1 MRNQFGKSLVISAL
15 TTLGVA
21 ALASSAFAQV
31 PPPIEQDF
39 EFEGTVEGTCSFLDV
54 QPGILANPDPNVL
67 VANELEGG
75 YATGLMLCNSP
86 ATISLGDLM
95 ATNDVSERLLD
106 TAETYTYGVSFTEI
120 DGPTTDEIERTMG
133 EPGAEQLNLPPSEFE
148 VEADMMIEGLFP
160 LEGGDYAFK
169 FTVTA
174 TAN

>member
-31 PPPIEQDF
+31 PAPIEQDF
-39 EFEGTVEGTCSFLDV
+39 EFMGTVEGTCSFVDV
-54 QPGILANPDPNVL
+54 QPGALTNPNPEVLAVINPGD
-67 VANELEGG
+67 

-95 ATNDVSERLLD
+95 ATNEVSERLLE
-106 TAETYTYGVSFTEI
+106 TAETYTYSVSFSEI
-120 DGPTTDEIERTMG
+120 GGATTDEIERTMG
-133 EPGAEQLNLPPSEFE
+133 EPAAIPLNLPPSEFE
-148 VEADMMIEGLFP
+148 VEADMMIEGLLP
-160 LEGGDYAFK
+160 LEGGDYAFM